1 MNLNTKFPNLGF
13 IPPIIGFSQHR
24 LNIRRQELEDVRT
37 AVLVELE
44 ARLQTVQKENRKYI
58 NDRVE
63 TMVTGLRKTLETTIL
78 NKIEEVMTKL
88 IEEKN
93 SQTEHSHRMAYSDLE
108 KKLSESL
115 RNDIDSKLG
124 NIEDKFRYVIREEFK
139 DLMIKEDGW
148 EKLN

>member
-1 MNLNTKFPNLGF
+1 
-13 IPPIIGFSQHR
+13 
-24 LNIRRQELEDVRT
+24 
-37 AVLVELE
+37 
-44 ARLQTVQKENRKYI
+44 
-58 NDRVE
+58 
-63 TMVTGLRKTLETTIL
+63 
-78 NKIEEVMTKL
+78 MTKL